1 MVSFKKYPKTT
12 IIISLKIYQIII
24 YIGIE
29 QSKIKPE
36 ELNIINKNY
45 KNYRLNL
52 FTKMGKELTTGQ
64 SNKFYIKLALLNW

>member
-1 MVSFKKYPKTT
+1 MVSFKEYLNPT
-12 IIISLKIYQIII
+12 IIISLKIYQIVI

-52 FTKMGKELTTGQ
+52 FTKMDKELTTDQ
-64 SNKFYIKLALLNW
+64 SNKFCIRSVV